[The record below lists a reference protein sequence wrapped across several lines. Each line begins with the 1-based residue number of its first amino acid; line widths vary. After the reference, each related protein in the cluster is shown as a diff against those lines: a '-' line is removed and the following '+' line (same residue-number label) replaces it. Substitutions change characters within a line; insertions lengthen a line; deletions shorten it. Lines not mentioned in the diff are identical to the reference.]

1 MQLYVPLNVMK
12 LKYLIQMLEIMFSI
26 EKFRN
31 TITFFYLQDDTEDF
45 ECNIALNYTAHYFF
59 VLILL
64 KITNLY
70 DIL

>member
-31 TITFFYLQDDTEDF
+31 TITFFYLQGDTEDF